1 MHLMIVYKI
10 GPHRF
15 QMSISK
21 YKFMV
26 EFYGYLL
33 YLKALLLLIT
43 GMYKGYY
50 LLTKPA
56 HGTMDLAA

>member
-1 MHLMIVYKI
+1 
-10 GPHRF
+10 
-15 QMSISK
+15 MSISK